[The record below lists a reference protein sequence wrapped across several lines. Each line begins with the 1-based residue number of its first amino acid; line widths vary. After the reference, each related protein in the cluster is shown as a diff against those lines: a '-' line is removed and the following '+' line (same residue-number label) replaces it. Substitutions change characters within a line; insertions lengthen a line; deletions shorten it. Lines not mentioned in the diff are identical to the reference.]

1 MLVVS
6 LRAPSSTYP
15 PADVKALGRQLG
27 MSQAK
32 FAANFGLGLDA
43 GQSWE
48 QARRR
53 PEGAARVLL
62 KVIQHDPDVVRRA
75 LAA

>member
-1 MLVVS
+1 
-6 LRAPSSTYP
+6 
-15 PADVKALGRQLG
+15 